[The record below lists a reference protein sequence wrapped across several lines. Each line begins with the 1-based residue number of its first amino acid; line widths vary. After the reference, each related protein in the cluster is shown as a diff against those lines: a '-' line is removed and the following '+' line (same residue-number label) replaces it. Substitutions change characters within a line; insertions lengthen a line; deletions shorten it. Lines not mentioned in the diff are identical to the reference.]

1 MASAVKSSR
10 RSLPALLMSS
20 SSSQQQL
27 LPKKKLSVPSGPPT
41 FADAMTHDLD
51 LYYIRQIASH
61 MKVFTHRA
69 KTKEKWVR
77 LLFYEQEEARSA
89 FTLFAVQ
96 LLRVPAHGTG
106 GGEEKATAKT
116 LGGILLLLQSL
127 HFFLYTFF
135 PSYNFF

>member
-96 LLRVPAHGTG
+96 LLRVPAHGAE
-106 GGEEKATAKT
+106 EEKATAKT
-116 LGGILLLLQSL
+116 LGGILLLQSL
-127 HFFLYTFF
+127 HSFCTPFFSLL
-135 PSYNFF
+135 